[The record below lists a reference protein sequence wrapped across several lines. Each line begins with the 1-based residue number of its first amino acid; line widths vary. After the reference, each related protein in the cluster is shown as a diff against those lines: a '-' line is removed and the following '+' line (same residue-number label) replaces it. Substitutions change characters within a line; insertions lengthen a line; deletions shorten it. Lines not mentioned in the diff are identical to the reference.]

1 MNIRGGILVKVK
13 FTQEMR
19 KKMWLYVFVVAVGI
33 SIYFA
38 FAKFNSI
45 VNVYN
50 KIVSLMTPFIIGFA
64 FAFLLNKPMMFI
76 EEKLFGGLDWKNNTK
91 RNVSS
96 VIALIFGL
104 IVVTV
109 VIGMLAPQLF
119 DSIMT
124 LLNALPDYIEHT
136 EEIVYNFFTTNG
148 IGSNI
153 LTSFAEKNDLIGK
166 ATSIVTNLIPQVVDY
181 TYQIGSAVLD
191 LLLGIVS
198 ALYMLMDKDRLLR
211 YCKKLNYALFPTN
224 VASYLHRLALSSSD
238 IFNNFII
245 GKAIDSTI
253 IGILCYIG
261 TVIFHFPYGILVS
274 VFVGITNMIPVFGPF
289 IGGIPG
295 TLIMF
300 MIDPWLALWFAL
312 FIFALQQF
320 DGNFLGPLI
329 LGDKLGIPTI
339 GILFSVCIGGGLF
352 GIAGMFIGVPC
363 FAVFYQAIR
372 EYVNYSIAKK
382 ELSIEVL
389 SEEASHKKYKKEE
402 RKEESV
408 SA

>member
-1 MNIRGGILVKVK
+1 MKVK

-45 VNVYN
+45 VNIYKDV
-50 KIVSLMTPFIIGFA
+50 VSLLTPFIIGFA

-76 EEKLFGGLDWKNNTK
+76 EEKILKNVNWKKRTK
-91 RNVSS
+91 RNVSA
-96 VIALIFGL
+96 VVALIFGF
-104 IVVTV
+104 VVVAV
-109 VIGMLAPQLF
+109 VIGMLVPQLF

-136 EEIVYNFFTTNG
+136 EEIILDFFKTNG

-153 LTSFAEKNDLIGK
+153 FTTFAEKNDLLAK
-166 ATSIVTNLIPQVVDY
+166 ATNIVTNLIPQVVDY
-181 TYQIGSAVLD
+181 TYQIGNAILD

-211 YCKKLNYALFPTN
+211 YCKKINYALFPLN
-224 VASYLHRLALSSSD
+224 VSSYLHRLALSSCD

-245 GKAIDSTI
+245 GKAIDSII

-261 TVIFHFPYGILVS
+261 TVIFKFPYGILVS
-274 VFVGITNMIPVFGPF
+274 VFIGVTNMIPVFGPF

-312 FIFALQQF
+312 FVFALQQF

-352 GIAGMFIGVPC
+352 GVAGMFIGVPC
-363 FAVFYQAIR
+363 FAVIYQAIR
-372 EYVNYSIAKK
+372 EYINIRLEKK
-382 ELSIEVL
+382 ELSLDEL
-389 SEEASHKKYKKEE
+389 SLQAVNNKYKKEP
-402 RKEESV
+402 V
-408 SA
+408 SEQS

>member
-1 MNIRGGILVKVK
+1 MKVK
-13 FTQEMR
+13 LTQEMR

-38 FAKFNSI
+38 FAKFDSI
-45 VNVYN
+45 VNIYKQV
-50 KIVSLMTPFIIGFA
+50 VSLMTPFIIGFA

-76 EEKLFGGLDWKNNTK
+76 EEKLFGGLDWKSSTK
-91 RNVSS
+91 RNVSA

-109 VIGMLAPQLF
+109 VIGMLVPQLF

-136 EEIVYNFFTTNG
+136 EEIVLDFFTTNG
-148 IGSNI
+148 INSDI
-153 LTSFAEKNDLIGK
+153 ITSFAEKNDLIGK
-166 ATSIVTNLIPQVVDY
+166 ATNIVTNLIPQVVDY
-181 TYQIGSAVLD
+181 TYQIGSAILD

-211 YCKKLNYALFPTN
+211 YCKKINYALFPIN
-224 VASYLHRLALSSSD
+224 VSSYLHRLALSSCD

-245 GKAIDSTI
+245 GKAIDSII

-261 TVIFHFPYGILVS
+261 TVVFKFPYGILVS
-274 VFVGITNMIPVFGPF
+274 VFIGVTNMIPVFGPF

-312 FIFALQQF
+312 FVFALQQF

-352 GIAGMFIGVPC
+352 GVAGMFIGVPC
-363 FAVFYQAIR
+363 FAVIYQAIR
-372 EYVNYSIAKK
+372 EYINIRLEKK
-382 ELSIEVL
+382 ELSLDEL
-389 SEEASHKKYKKEE
+389 SAQANNNKYKKEP
-402 RKEESV
+402 V
-408 SA
+408 SE

>member
-1 MNIRGGILVKVK
+1 MKVK
-13 FTQEMR
+13 LTQEMR
-19 KKMWLYVFVVAVGI
+19 KKMWLYVFVVAVSI

-38 FAKFNSI
+38 FAKFDSI
-45 VNVYN
+45 VNIYKQV
-50 KIVSLMTPFIIGFA
+50 VSLMTPFIIGFA

-76 EEKLFGGLDWKNNTK
+76 EEKLFGGLDWKSSTK
-91 RNVSS
+91 RNVSA

-109 VIGMLAPQLF
+109 VIGMLVPQLF

-136 EEIVYNFFTTNG
+136 EEIVVDFFTTNG
-148 IGSNI
+148 INSDI
-153 LTSFAEKNDLIGK
+153 ITSFAEKNDLIGK
-166 ATSIVTNLIPQVVDY
+166 ATNIVTNLIPQVVDY
-181 TYQIGSAVLD
+181 TYQIGSAILD

-211 YCKKLNYALFPTN
+211 YCKKINYALFPIN
-224 VASYLHRLALSSSD
+224 VSSYLHRLALSSCD

-245 GKAIDSTI
+245 GKAIDSII

-261 TVIFHFPYGILVS
+261 TVVFKFPYGILVS
-274 VFVGITNMIPVFGPF
+274 VFIGVTNMIPVFGPF

-312 FIFALQQF
+312 FVFALQQF

-352 GIAGMFIGVPC
+352 GVAGMFIGVPC
-363 FAVFYQAIR
+363 FAVIYQAIR
-372 EYVNYSIAKK
+372 EYINIRLEKK
-382 ELSIEVL
+382 ELSLDEL
-389 SEEASHKKYKKEE
+389 SVQANNNKYKKEP
-402 RKEESV
+402 V
-408 SA
+408 SE

>member
-1 MNIRGGILVKVK
+1 MKVK
-13 FTQEMR
+13 LTQEMR
-19 KKMWLYVFVVAVGI
+19 KKMWLYVFVVAVSI

-38 FAKFNSI
+38 FAKFDSI
-45 VNVYN
+45 VNIYKQV
-50 KIVSLMTPFIIGFA
+50 VSLMTPFIIGFA

-76 EEKLFGGLDWKNNTK
+76 EEKLFGGLDWKSSTK
-91 RNVSS
+91 RNVSA

-109 VIGMLAPQLF
+109 VIGMLVPQLF

-136 EEIVYNFFTTNG
+136 EEIVLDFFTTNG
-148 IGSNI
+148 INSDI
-153 LTSFAEKNDLIGK
+153 ITSFAEKNDLIGK
-166 ATSIVTNLIPQVVDY
+166 ATNIVTNLIPQVVDY
-181 TYQIGSAVLD
+181 TYQIGSAILD

-211 YCKKLNYALFPTN
+211 YCKKINYALFPIN
-224 VASYLHRLALSSSD
+224 VSSYLHRLALSSCD

-245 GKAIDSTI
+245 GKAIDSII

-261 TVIFHFPYGILVS
+261 TVVFKFPYGILVS
-274 VFVGITNMIPVFGPF
+274 VFIGVTNMIPVFGPF

-312 FIFALQQF
+312 FVFALQQF

-352 GIAGMFIGVPC
+352 GVAGMFIGVPC
-363 FAVFYQAIR
+363 FAVIYQAIR
-372 EYVNYSIAKK
+372 EYINIRLEKK
-382 ELSIEVL
+382 ELSLDEL
-389 SEEASHKKYKKEE
+389 SVQANNNKYKKEP
-402 RKEESV
+402 V
-408 SA
+408 SE

>member
-1 MNIRGGILVKVK
+1 MILVKVK

-45 VNVYN
+45 VNIYKDV
-50 KIVSLMTPFIIGFA
+50 VSLLTPFIIGFA

-76 EEKLFGGLDWKNNTK
+76 EEKILKNVNWKKRTK
-91 RNVSS
+91 RNISAV
-96 VIALIFGL
+96 VALIFGL
-104 IVVTV
+104 IVVAV
-109 VIGMLAPQLF
+109 VIGMLVPQLF

-136 EEIVYNFFTTNG
+136 EEIILDFFKTNG

-153 LTSFAEKNDLIGK
+153 FTTFAEKNDLLAK
-166 ATSIVTNLIPQVVDY
+166 ATNIVTNLIPQVVDY
-181 TYQIGSAVLD
+181 TYQIGNAILD

-211 YCKKLNYALFPTN
+211 YCKKINYALFPLN
-224 VASYLHRLALSSSD
+224 VSSYLHRLALSSCD

-245 GKAIDSTI
+245 GKAIDSII

-261 TVIFHFPYGILVS
+261 TVIFKFPYGILVS
-274 VFVGITNMIPVFGPF
+274 VFIGVTNMIPVFGPF

-312 FIFALQQF
+312 FVFALQQF

-352 GIAGMFIGVPC
+352 GVAGMFIGVPC
-363 FAVFYQAIR
+363 FAVIYQAIR
-372 EYVNYSIAKK
+372 EYINIRLEKK
-382 ELSIEVL
+382 ELSLDEL
-389 SEEASHKKYKKEE
+389 SLQAVNKKYKKEP
-402 RKEESV
+402 V
-408 SA
+408 SSEQS

>member
-1 MNIRGGILVKVK
+1 MKVK
-13 FTQEMR
+13 LTQEMR
-19 KKMWLYVFVVAVGI
+19 KKMWLYVFVVAVSI

-38 FAKFNSI
+38 FAKFDSI
-45 VNVYN
+45 VNIYKQV
-50 KIVSLMTPFIIGFA
+50 VSLMTPFIIGFA

-76 EEKLFGGLDWKNNTK
+76 EEKLFGGLDWKSSTK
-91 RNVSS
+91 RNVSA

-109 VIGMLAPQLF
+109 VIGMLVPQLF

-136 EEIVYNFFTTNG
+136 EEIVVDFFTTNG
-148 IGSNI
+148 INSDI
-153 LTSFAEKNDLIGK
+153 ITSFAEKNDLIGK
-166 ATSIVTNLIPQVVDY
+166 ATNIVTNLIPQVVDY
-181 TYQIGSAVLD
+181 TYQIGSAILD

-211 YCKKLNYALFPTN
+211 YCKKINYALFPIN
-224 VASYLHRLALSSSD
+224 VSSYLHRLALSSCD

-245 GKAIDSTI
+245 GKAIDSII

-261 TVIFHFPYGILVS
+261 TVVFKFPYGILVS
-274 VFVGITNMIPVFGPF
+274 VFIGVTNMIPVFGPF

-312 FIFALQQF
+312 FVFALQQF

-352 GIAGMFIGVPC
+352 GVAGMFIGVPC
-363 FAVFYQAIR
+363 FAVIYQAIR
-372 EYVNYSIAKK
+372 EYINIRLEKK
-382 ELSIEVL
+382 ELSLDEL
-389 SEEASHKKYKKEE
+389 SAQANNNKYKKEP
-402 RKEESV
+402 V
-408 SA
+408 SE

>member
-1 MNIRGGILVKVK
+1 MKVK
-13 FTQEMR
+13 LTQEMR

-38 FAKFNSI
+38 FAKFDSI
-45 VNVYN
+45 VNIYKQV
-50 KIVSLMTPFIIGFA
+50 VSLMTPFIIGFA

-76 EEKLFGGLDWKNNTK
+76 EEKLFGGLDWKSSTK
-91 RNVSS
+91 RNVSA

-109 VIGMLAPQLF
+109 VIGMLVPQLF

-136 EEIVYNFFTTNG
+136 EEIVVDFFTTNG
-148 IGSNI
+148 INSDI
-153 LTSFAEKNDLIGK
+153 ITSFAEKNDLIGK
-166 ATSIVTNLIPQVVDY
+166 ATNIVTNLIPQVVDY
-181 TYQIGSAVLD
+181 TYQIGSAILD

-211 YCKKLNYALFPTN
+211 YCKKINYALFPIN
-224 VASYLHRLALSSSD
+224 VSSYLHRLALSSCD

-245 GKAIDSTI
+245 GKAIDSII

-261 TVIFHFPYGILVS
+261 TVVFKFPYGILVS
-274 VFVGITNMIPVFGPF
+274 VFIGVTNMIPVFGPF

-312 FIFALQQF
+312 FVFALQQF

-352 GIAGMFIGVPC
+352 GVAGMFIGVPC
-363 FAVFYQAIR
+363 FAVIYQAIR
-372 EYVNYSIAKK
+372 EYINICLEKK
-382 ELSIEVL
+382 ELSLDEL
-389 SEEASHKKYKKEE
+389 SVQANNNNYKKEP
-402 RKEESV
+402 V
-408 SA
+408 SE

>member
-1 MNIRGGILVKVK
+1 MKVK
-13 FTQEMR
+13 LTQEMR
-19 KKMWLYVFVVAVGI
+19 KKMWLYVFVVAVSI

-38 FAKFNSI
+38 FAKFDSI
-45 VNVYN
+45 VNIYKQV
-50 KIVSLMTPFIIGFA
+50 VSLMTPFIIGFA

-76 EEKLFGGLDWKNNTK
+76 EEKLFGGLDWKSSTK
-91 RNVSS
+91 RNVSA

-109 VIGMLAPQLF
+109 VIGMLVPQLF

-136 EEIVYNFFTTNG
+136 EEIVVDFFTTNG
-148 IGSNI
+148 INSDI
-153 LTSFAEKNDLIGK
+153 ITSFAEKNDLIGK
-166 ATSIVTNLIPQVVDY
+166 ATNIVTNLIPQVVHY
-181 TYQIGSAVLD
+181 TYQIGSAILD

-211 YCKKLNYALFPTN
+211 YCKKINYALFPIN
-224 VASYLHRLALSSSD
+224 VSSYLHRLALSSCD

-245 GKAIDSTI
+245 GKAIDSII

-261 TVIFHFPYGILVS
+261 TVVFKFPYGILVS
-274 VFVGITNMIPVFGPF
+274 VFIGVTNMIPVFGPF

-312 FIFALQQF
+312 FVFALQQF

-352 GIAGMFIGVPC
+352 GVAGMFIGVPC
-363 FAVFYQAIR
+363 FAVIYQAIR
-372 EYVNYSIAKK
+372 EYINIRLEKK
-382 ELSIEVL
+382 ELSLDEL
-389 SEEASHKKYKKEE
+389 SAQANNNKYKKEP
-402 RKEESV
+402 V
-408 SA
+408 SE

>member
-1 MNIRGGILVKVK
+1 MKVK
-13 FTQEMR
+13 LTQEMR
-19 KKMWLYVFVVAVGI
+19 KKMWLYVFVVAVSI

-38 FAKFNSI
+38 FAKFDSI
-45 VNVYN
+45 VNIYKQV
-50 KIVSLMTPFIIGFA
+50 VSLMTPFIIGFA

-76 EEKLFGGLDWKNNTK
+76 EEKLFGGLDWKSSTK
-91 RNVSS
+91 RNVSA

-109 VIGMLAPQLF
+109 VIGMLVPQLF

-136 EEIVYNFFTTNG
+136 EEIVVDFFTTNG
-148 IGSNI
+148 INSDI
-153 LTSFAEKNDLIGK
+153 ITSFAEKNDLIGK
-166 ATSIVTNLIPQVVDY
+166 ATNIVTNLIPQVVDY
-181 TYQIGSAVLD
+181 TYQIGSAILD

-211 YCKKLNYALFPTN
+211 YCKKINYALFPIN
-224 VASYLHRLALSSSD
+224 VSSYLHRLALSSCD

-245 GKAIDSTI
+245 GKAIDSII

-261 TVIFHFPYGILVS
+261 TVVFKFPYGILVS
-274 VFVGITNMIPVFGPF
+274 VFIGITNMIPVFGPF

-312 FIFALQQF
+312 FVFALQQF

-352 GIAGMFIGVPC
+352 GVAGMFIGVPC
-363 FAVFYQAIR
+363 FAVIYQAIR
-372 EYVNYSIAKK
+372 EYINIRLEKK
-382 ELSIEVL
+382 ELSLDEL
-389 SEEASHKKYKKEE
+389 SAQANNNKYKKEP
-402 RKEESV
+402 V
-408 SA
+408 SE

>member
-1 MNIRGGILVKVK
+1 MKVK
-13 FTQEMR
+13 LTQEMR

-38 FAKFNSI
+38 FAKFDSI
-45 VNVYN
+45 VNIYKQV
-50 KIVSLMTPFIIGFA
+50 VSLMTPFIIGFA

-76 EEKLFGGLDWKNNTK
+76 EEKLFGGLDWKNSTK

-109 VIGMLAPQLF
+109 VIGMLVPQLF

-136 EEIVYNFFTTNG
+136 EEIVVDFFTTNG
-148 IGSNI
+148 INSDIIN
-153 LTSFAEKNDLIGK
+153 SFAEKNDLIGK
-166 ATSIVTNLIPQVVDY
+166 ATNIVTNLIPQVVDY
-181 TYQIGSAVLD
+181 TYQIGNAVLD

-211 YCKKLNYALFPTN
+211 YCKKINYALFPLN
-224 VASYLHRLALSSSD
+224 VSSYLHRLALSSCD

-245 GKAIDSTI
+245 GKAIDSII

-261 TVIFHFPYGILVS
+261 TVVFKFPYGILVS
-274 VFVGITNMIPVFGPF
+274 VFIGVTNMIPVFGPF

-312 FIFALQQF
+312 FVFALQQF

-352 GIAGMFIGVPC
+352 GVAGMFIGVPC
-363 FAVFYQAIR
+363 FAVIYQAIR
-372 EYVNYSIAKK
+372 EYINIRLEKK
-382 ELSIEVL
+382 ELSLDEL
-389 SEEASHKKYKKEE
+389 SVQANNNKYKKEP
-402 RKEESV
+402 V
-408 SA
+408 SE

>member
-1 MNIRGGILVKVK
+1 MKVK

-45 VNVYN
+45 VNIYKDV
-50 KIVSLMTPFIIGFA
+50 VSLLTPFIIGFA
-64 FAFLLNKPMMFI
+64 FAFLLNKPMKFI
-76 EEKLFGGLDWKNNTK
+76 EEKILKNVNWKKRTK
-91 RNVSS
+91 RNVSA
-96 VIALIFGL
+96 VVALVFGL
-104 IVVTV
+104 IVVAV
-109 VIGMLAPQLF
+109 VIGMLVPQLF

-136 EEIVYNFFTTNG
+136 EEIILDFFKTNG

-153 LTSFAEKNDLIGK
+153 FTTFAEKNDLLAK
-166 ATSIVTNLIPQVVDY
+166 ATNIVTNLIPQVVDY
-181 TYQIGSAVLD
+181 TYQIGNAILD

-211 YCKKLNYALFPTN
+211 YCKKINYALFPLN
-224 VASYLHRLALSSSD
+224 VSSYLHRLALSSCD

-245 GKAIDSTI
+245 GKAIDSII

-261 TVIFHFPYGILVS
+261 TVIFKFPYGILVS
-274 VFVGITNMIPVFGPF
+274 VFIGVTNMIPVFGPF

-312 FIFALQQF
+312 FVFALQQF

-352 GIAGMFIGVPC
+352 GVAGMFIGVPC
-363 FAVFYQAIR
+363 FAVIYQAIR
-372 EYVNYSIAKK
+372 EYINIRLEKK
-382 ELSIEVL
+382 ELSLDEL
-389 SEEASHKKYKKEE
+389 SLQAVNNKYKKEP
-402 RKEESV
+402 V
-408 SA
+408 SEQS

>member
-1 MNIRGGILVKVK
+1 MKVK
-13 FTQEMR
+13 LTQEMR
-19 KKMWLYVFVVAVGI
+19 KKMWLYVFVVAVSI

-38 FAKFNSI
+38 FAKFDSI
-45 VNVYN
+45 VNIYKQV
-50 KIVSLMTPFIIGFA
+50 VSLMTPFIIGFA

-76 EEKLFGGLDWKNNTK
+76 EEKLFGGLDWKSSTK
-91 RNVSS
+91 RNVSA

-109 VIGMLAPQLF
+109 VIGMLVPQLF

-136 EEIVYNFFTTNG
+136 EEIVVDFFTTNG
-148 IGSNI
+148 INSDI
-153 LTSFAEKNDLIGK
+153 ITSFAEKNDLIGK
-166 ATSIVTNLIPQVVDY
+166 ATNIVTNLIPQVVDY
-181 TYQIGSAVLD
+181 TYQIGSAILD

-211 YCKKLNYALFPTN
+211 YCKKINYALFPIN
-224 VASYLHRLALSSSD
+224 VSSYLHRLALSSCD

-245 GKAIDSTI
+245 GKAIDSII

-261 TVIFHFPYGILVS
+261 TVVFKFPYGILVS
-274 VFVGITNMIPVFGPF
+274 VFIGITNMIPVFGPF

-312 FIFALQQF
+312 FVFALQQF

-352 GIAGMFIGVPC
+352 GVAGMFIGVPC
-363 FAVFYQAIR
+363 FAVIYQAIR
-372 EYVNYSIAKK
+372 EYINIRLEKK
-382 ELSIEVL
+382 ELSLDEL
-389 SEEASHKKYKKEE
+389 SVQANNNKYKKEP
-402 RKEESV
+402 V
-408 SA
+408 SE

>member
-38 FAKFNSI
+38 FAKFDSI
-45 VNVYN
+45 VNIYKQV
-50 KIVSLMTPFIIGFA
+50 VSLMTPFIIGFA

-76 EEKLFGGLDWKNNTK
+76 EEKLFGGLDWKSSTK
-91 RNVSS
+91 RNVSA

-109 VIGMLAPQLF
+109 VIGMLVPQLF

-136 EEIVYNFFTTNG
+136 EEIVVDFFTTNG
-148 IGSNI
+148 INSDI
-153 LTSFAEKNDLIGK
+153 ITSFAEKNDLIGK
-166 ATSIVTNLIPQVVDY
+166 ATNIVTNLIPQVVDY
-181 TYQIGSAVLD
+181 TYQIGSAILD

-211 YCKKLNYALFPTN
+211 YCKKINYALFPLN
-224 VASYLHRLALSSSD
+224 VSSYLHRLALSSCD

-245 GKAIDSTI
+245 GKAIDSII

-261 TVIFHFPYGILVS
+261 TVVFKFPYGILVS
-274 VFVGITNMIPVFGPF
+274 VFIGITNMIPVFGPF

-312 FIFALQQF
+312 FVFALQQF

-352 GIAGMFIGVPC
+352 GVAGMFIGVPC
-363 FAVFYQAIR
+363 FAVIYQAIR
-372 EYVNYSIAKK
+372 EYINIRLEKK
-382 ELSIEVL
+382 ELSLDEL
-389 SEEASHKKYKKEE
+389 SAQANNNKYKKEP
-402 RKEESV
+402 V
-408 SA
+408 SE

>member
-1 MNIRGGILVKVK
+1 MKVK

-45 VNVYN
+45 VNIYKDV
-50 KIVSLMTPFIIGFA
+50 VSLLTPFIIGFA

-76 EEKLFGGLDWKNNTK
+76 EEKILKNVNWKKRTK
-91 RNVSS
+91 RNVSA
-96 VIALIFGL
+96 VVALIFGL
-104 IVVTV
+104 IVVAV
-109 VIGMLAPQLF
+109 VIGMLVPQLF

-136 EEIVYNFFTTNG
+136 EEIILDFFKTNG

-153 LTSFAEKNDLIGK
+153 FTTFAEKNDLLAK
-166 ATSIVTNLIPQVVDY
+166 ATNIVTNLIPQVVDY
-181 TYQIGSAVLD
+181 TYQIGNAILD

-211 YCKKLNYALFPTN
+211 YCKKINYALFPLN
-224 VASYLHRLALSSSD
+224 VSSYLHRLALSSCD

-245 GKAIDSTI
+245 GKAIDSII

-261 TVIFHFPYGILVS
+261 TVIFKFPYGILVS
-274 VFVGITNMIPVFGPF
+274 VFIGVTNMIPVFGPF

-312 FIFALQQF
+312 FVFALQQF

-352 GIAGMFIGVPC
+352 GVAGMFIGVPC
-363 FAVFYQAIR
+363 FAVVYQAVR
-372 EYVNYSIAKK
+372 EYINIRLEKK
-382 ELSIEVL
+382 ELSLDEL
-389 SEEASHKKYKKEE
+389 SLQAVNNKYKKEP
-402 RKEESV
+402 V
-408 SA
+408 SEQS

>member
-1 MNIRGGILVKVK
+1 MKVK
-13 FTQEMR
+13 LTQEMR
-19 KKMWLYVFVVAVGI
+19 KKMWLYVFVVAVSI

-38 FAKFNSI
+38 FAKFDSI
-45 VNVYN
+45 VNIYKQV
-50 KIVSLMTPFIIGFA
+50 VSLMTPFIIGFA

-76 EEKLFGGLDWKNNTK
+76 EEKLFGGLDWKSSTK
-91 RNVSS
+91 RNVSA

-109 VIGMLAPQLF
+109 VIGMLVPQLF

-136 EEIVYNFFTTNG
+136 EEIVVDFFTTNG
-148 IGSNI
+148 INSDI
-153 LTSFAEKNDLIGK
+153 ITSFAEKNDLIGK
-166 ATSIVTNLIPQVVDY
+166 ATNIVTNLIPQVVDY
-181 TYQIGSAVLD
+181 TYQIGSAILD

-211 YCKKLNYALFPTN
+211 YCKKINYALFPLN
-224 VASYLHRLALSSSD
+224 VSSYLHRLALSSCD

-245 GKAIDSTI
+245 GKAIDSII

-261 TVIFHFPYGILVS
+261 TVVFKFPYGILVS
-274 VFVGITNMIPVFGPF
+274 VFIGVTNMIPVFGPF

-312 FIFALQQF
+312 FVFALQQF

-352 GIAGMFIGVPC
+352 GVAGMFIGVPC
-363 FAVFYQAIR
+363 FAVIYQAIR
-372 EYVNYSIAKK
+372 EYINIRLEKK
-382 ELSIEVL
+382 ELSLDEL
-389 SEEASHKKYKKEE
+389 SAQANNNKYKKEP
-402 RKEESV
+402 V
-408 SA
+408 SE

>member
-1 MNIRGGILVKVK
+1 MNFGEVILVKVK

-45 VNVYN
+45 VNIYKDV
-50 KIVSLMTPFIIGFA
+50 VSLLTPFIIGFA

-76 EEKLFGGLDWKNNTK
+76 EEKILKNVNWKKRTK
-91 RNVSS
+91 RNVSA
-96 VIALIFGL
+96 VVALIFGL
-104 IVVTV
+104 IVVAV
-109 VIGMLAPQLF
+109 VIGMLVPQLF

-136 EEIVYNFFTTNG
+136 EEIILDFFKTNG

-153 LTSFAEKNDLIGK
+153 FTTFAEKNDLLAK
-166 ATSIVTNLIPQVVDY
+166 ATNIVTNLIPQVVDY
-181 TYQIGSAVLD
+181 TYQIGNAILD

-211 YCKKLNYALFPTN
+211 YCKKINYALFPLN
-224 VASYLHRLALSSSD
+224 VSSYLHRLALSSCD

-245 GKAIDSTI
+245 GKAIDSII

-261 TVIFHFPYGILVS
+261 TVIFKFPYGILVS
-274 VFVGITNMIPVFGPF
+274 VFIGVTNMIPVFGPF

-312 FIFALQQF
+312 FVFALQQF

-352 GIAGMFIGVPC
+352 GVAGMFIGVPC
-363 FAVFYQAIR
+363 FAVVYQAVR
-372 EYVNYSIAKK
+372 EYINIRLEKK
-382 ELSIEVL
+382 ELSLDEL
-389 SEEASHKKYKKEE
+389 SLQAVNNKYKKEP
-402 RKEESV
+402 V
-408 SA
+408 SEQS

>member
-1 MNIRGGILVKVK
+1 MKVK
-13 FTQEMR
+13 LTQEMR

-38 FAKFNSI
+38 FAKFDSI
-45 VNVYN
+45 VNIYKQV
-50 KIVSLMTPFIIGFA
+50 VSLMTPFIIGFA

-76 EEKLFGGLDWKNNTK
+76 EEKLFGGLDWKSSTK
-91 RNVSS
+91 RNVSA

-109 VIGMLAPQLF
+109 VIGMLVPQLF

-136 EEIVYNFFTTNG
+136 EEIVVDFFTTNG
-148 IGSNI
+148 INSDI
-153 LTSFAEKNDLIGK
+153 ITSFAEKNDLIGK
-166 ATSIVTNLIPQVVDY
+166 ATNIVTNLIPQVVDY
-181 TYQIGSAVLD
+181 TYQIGSAILD

-211 YCKKLNYALFPTN
+211 YCKKINYALFPIN
-224 VASYLHRLALSSSD
+224 VSSYLHRLALSSCD

-245 GKAIDSTI
+245 GKAIDSII

-261 TVIFHFPYGILVS
+261 TVVFKFPYGILVS
-274 VFVGITNMIPVFGPF
+274 VFIGVTNMIPVFGPF

-312 FIFALQQF
+312 FVFALQQF

-352 GIAGMFIGVPC
+352 GVAGMFIGVPC
-363 FAVFYQAIR
+363 FAVIYQAIR
-372 EYVNYSIAKK
+372 EYINIRLEKK
-382 ELSIEVL
+382 ELSLDEL
-389 SEEASHKKYKKEE
+389 SAQANNNKYKKEP
-402 RKEESV
+402 V
-408 SA
+408 SE

>member
-1 MNIRGGILVKVK
+1 MKVK
-13 FTQEMR
+13 LTQEMR
-19 KKMWLYVFVVAVGI
+19 KKMWLYVFVVAVSI

-38 FAKFNSI
+38 FAKFDSI
-45 VNVYN
+45 VNIYKQV
-50 KIVSLMTPFIIGFA
+50 VSLMTPFIIGFA

-76 EEKLFGGLDWKNNTK
+76 EEKLFGGLDWKSSTK
-91 RNVSS
+91 RNVSA

-109 VIGMLAPQLF
+109 VIGMLVPQLF

-136 EEIVYNFFTTNG
+136 EEIVVDFFTTNG
-148 IGSNI
+148 INSDI
-153 LTSFAEKNDLIGK
+153 ITSFAEKNDLIGK
-166 ATSIVTNLIPQVVDY
+166 ATNIVTKLIPQVVDY
-181 TYQIGSAVLD
+181 TYQIGSAILD

-211 YCKKLNYALFPTN
+211 YCKKINYALFPIN
-224 VASYLHRLALSSSD
+224 VSSYLHRLALSSCD

-245 GKAIDSTI
+245 GKAIDSII

-261 TVIFHFPYGILVS
+261 TVVFKFPYGILVS
-274 VFVGITNMIPVFGPF
+274 VFIGVTNMIPVFGPF

-312 FIFALQQF
+312 FVFALQQF

-352 GIAGMFIGVPC
+352 GVAGMFIGVPC
-363 FAVFYQAIR
+363 FAVIYQAIR
-372 EYVNYSIAKK
+372 EYINIRLEKK
-382 ELSIEVL
+382 ELSLDEL
-389 SEEASHKKYKKEE
+389 SAQANNNKYKKEP
-402 RKEESV
+402 V
-408 SA
+408 SE